1 MRDVTEELTQAQLAG
16 EHVKQLRANP
26 VFAQV
31 FTAEKARLFNEFSRS
46 KWYQRAFRRS
56 LWAQCQAVNALE
68 SRLAGIE
75 YHAEMAAQE
84 AKRLKDKQESMR
96 SKLRRAV

>member
-1 MRDVTEELTQAQLAG
+1 MRDVAEELTQAMIAG
-16 EHVKQLRANP
+16 ENVRQLRANP
-26 VFAQV
+26 VFSQI

-46 KWYQRAFRRS
+46 KWYQRLFRKS

-68 SRLAGIE
+68 SKLAGIE
-75 YHAEMAAQE
+75 YTAEMARQE
-84 AKRLKDKQESMR
+84 SQRIKDKQEAR